1 MAWWYNLGIHLLGI
15 AMRLAAIFSHKAR
28 LWVDGRKH
36 SYDAMDKLN
45 RDKSTIWV
53 HASSLGEFEQ
63 GKYLI
68 QQLKH
73 VYPDHQIA
81 LSFYSPSG
89 YEAKKN
95 WSFADSIFY
104 IPLDTRKNARATISH
119 LRPEMI
125 IFIKYDFWW
134 NHLSE
139 AIRREIPVYFVSAT
153 FRSDQYFIKSNSA
166 FFRNVLSGINHFFVQ
181 DAKSAEILDQINIKQ
196 YTVIGDTRLDSV
208 LNEPSPNSAVAE
220 VLSNLSQSK
229 GDKLCAIYG
238 SVHLADMPIISS
250 FIAQQR
256 DIFHIVFPHELNPSN
271 IADIKNHLASA
282 HSQST
287 EQDHISIV
295 DSLGVLKHSY
305 AMADLVYIGGGF
317 GDGIHNTLEPLVH
330 LQPIII
336 GPKYQK
342 FPEAVHLVQTQGI
355 TCISTPNEFEKQAD
369 LLINA
374 EQSDVIDNQRSYI
387 SENKGATEKLI
398 SHFRRHIT
406 TEK

>member
-1 MAWWYNLGIHLLGI
+1 
-15 AMRLAAIFSHKAR
+15 MRLAAIFSHKAR

-45 RDKSTIWV
+45 RDKPTIWV

-68 QQLKH
+68 QQLKS

-104 IPLDTRKNARATISH
+104 IPLDTRKNARATISQ

-153 FRSDQYFIKSNSA
+153 FRADQYFIKNNSA
-166 FFRNVLSGINHFFVQ
+166 FFRNVLSGINHFFIQ
-181 DAKSAEILDQINIKQ
+181 DDKSAVILDQINIKQ

-208 LNEPSPNSAVAE
+208 LNEPSPNAAVAE
-220 VLSNLSQSK
+220 LLSNLRQNK
-229 GDKLCAIYG
+229 GARLCAIYG

-256 DIFHIVFPHELNPSN
+256 DIFHIVFPHDLHPSN

-282 HSQST
+282 HPQST

-336 GPKYQK
+336 GPKYEK
-342 FPEAVHLVQTQGI
+342 FPEAVHLTEAGGMHCVTSSEDFGKK
-355 TCISTPNEFEKQAD
+355 SKQLLHNDAD
-369 LLINA
+369 EIEA
-374 EQSDVIDNQRSYI
+374 IQRRYI
-387 SENKGATEKLI
+387 SKNKGATEKVLN
-398 SHFRRHIT
+398 HLRRHIM
-406 TEK
+406 TEN